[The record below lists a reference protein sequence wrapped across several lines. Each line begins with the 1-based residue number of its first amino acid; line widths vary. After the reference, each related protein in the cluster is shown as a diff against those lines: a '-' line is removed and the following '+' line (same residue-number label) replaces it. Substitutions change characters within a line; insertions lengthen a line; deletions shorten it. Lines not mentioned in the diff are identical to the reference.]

1 MPLSSFFRSPLQ
13 TRPSPFPDFKD
24 IKSSLPTGQLPILEI
39 ESNGKKK
46 VVGQSAAIL
55 RYAGKLGGLYP
66 TDDREAMEVD
76 MLCDH
81 IEDLT
86 KGVGLTVQG
95 SVNNFISDTL
105 HGPRRKSWPCD
116 HACYMLTNR
125 AASRVHI

>member
-1 MPLSSFFRSPLQ
+1 M
-13 TRPSPFPDFKD
+13 
-24 IKSSLPTGQLPILEI
+24 EI

-81 IEDLT
+81 IDDLT

-105 HGPRRKSWPCD
+105 HGPRRKSRPCD